1 MAITFEGVRSIALAL
16 DSVAESTSYGTPAF
30 KVGGKLIARLR
41 EDSETLVVGTTFDE
55 RGELM
60 AAEPETYFI
69 TDHYV
74 KYPWVL
80 IHLSRANSGALRDL
94 LRRACRLVSTVK
106 MDSTGRR
113 PKAAAKRRS

>member
-1 MAITFEGVRSIALAL
+1 MAWLKARPTER
-16 DSVAESTSYGTPAF
+16 PAF
-30 KVGGKLIARLR
+30 KLSGKLIARLR
-41 EDSETLVVGTTFDE
+41 EDSVTLVVGTTFDE

-60 AAEPETYFI
+60 AVEPETYCI

-80 IHLSRANSGALRDL
+80 IHLSRANPDALRDL
-94 LRRACRLVSTVK
+94 LGRACRLVSTVK

-113 PKAAAKRRS
+113 PKAAPKRRS